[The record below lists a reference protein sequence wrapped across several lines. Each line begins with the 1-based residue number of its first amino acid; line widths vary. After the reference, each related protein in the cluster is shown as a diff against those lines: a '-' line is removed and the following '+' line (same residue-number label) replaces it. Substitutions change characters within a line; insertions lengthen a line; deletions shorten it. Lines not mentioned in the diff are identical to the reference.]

1 MPDDKNRKPAPGG
14 PEAGQTHPP
23 AHPPAEAD
31 RLKQELDDELEQE
44 LEDTFPASDPPSIT
58 QPVHPSRDEDA

>member
-1 MPDDKNRKPAPGG
+1 MPDDRNRKPAPGG
-14 PEAGQTHPP
+14 PEAGKGPI
-23 AHPPAEAD
+23 PAEAD